1 MILPL
6 EIGLMIL
13 SGGALFVTA
22 PWLMSLFS
30 KDQQVIILGVAVLRL
45 VALSEPF
52 YGVSIIVEGMMQG
65 MGNTVIPF
73 ICNISGMWGIRIVFT
88 FICTQ
93 LLHQGLLAA
102 WGCMVAH
109 NLLIFLL

>member
-1 MILPL
+1 M
-6 EIGLMIL
+6 
-13 SGGALFVTA
+13 LFR
-22 PWLMSLFS
+22 S
-30 KDQQVIILGVAVLRL
+30 QVIILGVAVLRL

-109 NLLIFLL
+109 NLLIFAIYAFLASTGKYIPKEKCNKIQKM